1 MNWNEESKNKLIE
14 WIDSNYLNKN
24 FGTVLKSEFEL
35 FIFSIYMDNLEKE
48 KTDDYT
54 VGKELGLTI
63 SRVRSLKE
71 RKALKFDNDNDEKWM
86 EEFVAC
92 IERAKYD
99 EVKHL
104 VKMNI
109 PDVNVMKA
117 VRYQIEAIGYYDE
130 YQLNPRVFQCGA
142 DIFMELCTSLGDK
155 IKLSESDEKKLK
167 DLEKKAADENDNGA
181 QSALKKIMSGSV
193 EDGLKDLMV
202 SGTKAFIVEIL
213 KCVPFGGIAAT
224 AVECLV
230 KSIEA
235 KM

>member
-1 MNWNEESKNKLIE
+1 MNWNEDSKNKLIE

-35 FIFSIYMDNLEKE
+35 FIFGIYMDNLEKE

-71 RKALKFDNDNDEKWM
+71 RKALKFDIDNDEKWM

-117 VRYQIEAIGYYDE
+117 VRHQIEAIGYYDE
-130 YQLNPRVFQCGA
+130 YQLNPRVFQCRA
-142 DIFMELCTSLGDK
+142 DVFIELCISLGDK
-155 IKLSESDEKKLK
+155 IKLSESNEKKLK
-167 DLEKKAADENDNGA
+167 HLEKKAADENDNGA

-202 SGTKAFIVEIL
+202 SGTKAFIVETL
-213 KCVPFGGIAAT
+213 NCVPFVGIAAT
-224 AVECLV
+224 AVKCLA